1 MKKFTDQDTA
11 RIVNAFL
18 QVFFVDFDARPNDFP
33 YVRGK
38 YRFRY
43 DPKNRTQTEKIVHPY
58 DYEKELLYQLFP
70 QFPEPY
76 SLNRPTVIL
85 GGRGSGKSTTIRYVL
100 KQLGKFEDAFSAIF
114 DFNNWDHRKDEEQEL
129 PKMANRFFGH
139 ISEVIRAS
147 IPLSVTESQE
157 INGFY
162 PWIVSNRAYATH
174 VTGHI
179 DGFPSFLN
187 KFAGY
192 ITAASKGQPVADMTS
207 DKVYNFLFQRRLEM
221 ISNFSAFDWIW
232 YNTLLLI
239 WARGWPP
246 LHADIRHK
254 LLVVDNIDPL
264 HPYLQQQ
271 TLRLFSDITRSTG
284 ILTLIPMRPYTKSQ
298 LSVITTDHF
307 ERVDHCAPR
316 ISNVLR
322 GRLNFALRHLNI
334 PEAKGLA
341 ARFFQLV
348 ETHGKEL
355 DEAMRGSC
363 GLDVRSALIGFNN
376 FVEKLVKS
384 KGTEFDP
391 NRLKVSEIV
400 GAYFLNEEFRCDDA
414 IFCDLYFVEERRRKI
429 SFVKWWI
436 LYFLIERHEGEMN
449 FNELK
454 LLLQA
459 AGCDQVEFLI
469 GMNDLLWRERSLVWS
484 SSGFDAN
491 SFSNDSV
498 VYASPAGA
506 AYWRRLFGE
515 LFYIEIC
522 IALQAK
528 RYASVQEALSFE
540 REVVAADM
548 TALIAFVKSFGPERS
563 RMYFRYSDSCIGFR
577 HWEKFFVGLRSRD
590 DRKEFQHVDALRRQ
604 WLRQSYDGILDG
616 RVTNLAEIS
625 QPF

>member
-1 MKKFTDQDTA
+1 
-11 RIVNAFL
+11 
-18 QVFFVDFDARPNDFP
+18 
-33 YVRGK
+33 
-38 YRFRY
+38 
-43 DPKNRTQTEKIVHPY
+43 
-58 DYEKELLYQLFP
+58 
-70 QFPEPY
+70 
-76 SLNRPTVIL
+76 
-85 GGRGSGKSTTIRYVL
+85 
-100 KQLGKFEDAFSAIF
+100 
-114 DFNNWDHRKDEEQEL
+114 
-129 PKMANRFFGH
+129 
-139 ISEVIRAS
+139 
-147 IPLSVTESQE
+147 
-157 INGFY
+157 
-162 PWIVSNRAYATH
+162 
-174 VTGHI
+174 
-179 DGFPSFLN
+179 
-187 KFAGY
+187 
-192 ITAASKGQPVADMTS
+192 
-207 DKVYNFLFQRRLEM
+207 
-221 ISNFSAFDWIW
+221 
-232 YNTLLLI
+232 
-239 WARGWPP
+239 
-246 LHADIRHK
+246 
-254 LLVVDNIDPL
+254 
-264 HPYLQQQ
+264 
-271 TLRLFSDITRSTG
+271 
-284 ILTLIPMRPYTKSQ
+284 
-298 LSVITTDHF
+298 
-307 ERVDHCAPR
+307 
-316 ISNVLR
+316 
-322 GRLNFALRHLNI
+322 
-334 PEAKGLA
+334 
-341 ARFFQLV
+341 
-348 ETHGKEL
+348 
-355 DEAMRGSC
+355 MRGSC